1 MLRMPQPYPKQ
12 HEIYQHKGL
21 PPSLY
26 PQHMGDVR
34 YNFDFS
40 AWPRRH
46 FVPDNRVIIHFII
59 YSIDINTFISYE
71 LLTQIN

>member
-1 MLRMPQPYPKQ
+1 MYANEDGIFEEDLTYIEVLRMPQPYPKQ
-12 HEIYQHKGL
+12 HEIYQHKPL

-26 PQHMGDVR
+26 PQHRGDVR

-46 FVPDNRVIIHFII
+46 FTPDNRVNYHI
-59 YSIDINTFISYE
+59 
-71 LLTQIN
+71 